1 MTIDI
6 SPSTIYLITGA
17 NRPRGI
23 GTAHHVITEQL
34 LPNLPLISN
43 HLGFGLVTQALEKHE
58 NAFVYAGVRNP
69 EAATALQELK
79 DKFPG
84 RIEIVKCV
92 SGDSVGNAV
101 VAQEIEHRH
110 GRVDTVIANAA
121 MWNSFTPVSEVRV
134 EDLEEH
140 FHVNTTGPIVLFQSM
155 FSLLKKSPDPRFV
168 SISSIGGCIGMGLV
182 PTQVGGICYGATKAA
197 LNWATRKIHFENDW
211 LVAFPMSPG
220 GVSTDMVTDACDDDP
235 AFKSLVSGAEPTAAE
250 AAVSILKVIDEA
262 TREKNGGEFMHLDGT
277 KIPSC
282 FLISLN
288 IMSPSTIYLITGAN
302 RPRGIGFGLVKH
314 ALEKHEDSFVYA
326 GARDPLKATALQDLK
341 TKYPGRIAVVKCVSG
356 DEAGNAAVAK
366 EIEERHGRV
375 DTVIANAALWNAFS
389 PVSEVVA
396 KDLEEHFHVNV
407 TGPIVLFQSVL
418 SLLKKS
424 ANPRF
429 ISVSSVGGCIGTGMG
444 IVSTQ
449 AGGICYGSTKAALNW
464 ATRKIHFENDW
475 LVAFPLSPG
484 AVDTDM
490 VKDACDDDAVFK
502 KLWEPIEPV
511 SVANAAALIL
521 KVVDESTREKNG
533 GEFMHLD
540 GSKIPTW

>member
-23 GTAHHVITEQL
+23 GTAYRVITENL
-34 LPNLPLISN
+34 LPNLPLISK
-43 HLGFGLVTQALEKHE
+43 HLGFGLVTQVLEKHE
-58 NAFVYAGVRNP
+58 NAFVYAGARNT
-69 EAATALQELK
+69 EAATALEELK

-84 RIEIVKCV
+84 RIAIVKCV
-92 SGDSVGNAV
+92 SGDSVENAA

-121 MWNSFTPVSEVRV
+121 IWNSFTPVSEVRV

-140 FHVNTTGPIVLFQSM
+140 FHINTTGPIVLFQSM
-155 FSLLKKSPDPRFV
+155 FSLLKKSPEPRFV
-168 SISSIGGCIGMGLV
+168 SISSIGGCIGMGLL

-211 LVAFPMSPG
+211 LG
-220 GVSTDMVTDACDDDP
+220 GVSTDMVTDACNNEP
-235 AFKSLVSGAEPTAAE
+235 VFKSLVSGAEPTAAE
-250 AAVSILKVIDEA
+250 ATVSILKVIDEA
-262 TREKNGGEFMHLDGT
+262 TREKND
-277 KIPSC
+277 
-282 FLISLN
+282 
-288 IMSPSTIYLITGAN
+288 
-302 RPRGIGFGLVKH
+302 GFGLVKH

-326 GARDPLKATALQDLK
+326 GARDPSKATALQDLK

-356 DEAGNAAVAK
+356 DESGNAAVAK

-429 ISVSSVGGCIGTGMG
+429 ISVTSVGGRIGTDVNL
-444 IVSTQ
+444 VSTQ
-449 AGGICYGSTKAALNW
+449 VGGICYGSTKAALNW

-484 AVDTDM
+484 TVDTDM
-490 VKDACDDDAVFK
+490 VKEACADDAAFK

-540 GSKIPTW
+540 GSKIPSW